1 MIGANR
7 PIEGMARDH
16 SVHVEPNAAWVGQL
30 LSTLLPRTASVQKF
44 NPSISIHRANHSTCV
59 RVSWIRSRQV
69 PLIDIAAF
77 VPHGELAKHQAGKPV
92 EIRRGRATVID
103 PNFSS
108 TVESQTSFVITIA
121 RTGRAIP
128 GG

>member
-1 MIGANR
+1 
-7 PIEGMARDH
+7 
-16 SVHVEPNAAWVGQL
+16 V
-30 LSTLLPRTASVQKF
+30 STLNRTLRGWANYFQRCCREQHRCKNSIPPFQFIEQIIQLASG
-44 NPSISIHRANHSTCV
+44 S
-59 RVSWIRSRQV
+59 IRSRQV